1 MADIKITFGEV
12 RTKAGQ
18 IRTCNENLS
27 DYLNQ
32 IKNNITNLEAEW
44 TSDTSDT
51 IRGKITG
58 MQAKFEDYK
67 TIIESYAKFLESTVQ
82 TYEETESTLNANASK
97 FE

>member
-12 RTKAGQ
+12 KTKAGQ

-32 IKNNITNLEAEW
+32 IKTKISQLDVEW

-51 IRGKITG
+51 IREKING
-58 MQAKFEDYK
+58 MQGKFDDYK
-67 TIIESYAKFLESTVQ
+67 NIIESYAKFLETTVEL
-82 TYEETESTLNANASK
+82 YEATESTLNSNASM

>member
-12 RTKAGQ
+12 KTKAGQ

-27 DYLNQ
+27 DYLSQ
-32 IKNNITNLEAEW
+32 IKQKISALDVEW

-51 IRGKITG
+51 IREKING
-58 MQAKFEDYK
+58 MQGKFEDYK
-67 TIIESYAKFLESTVQ
+67 NIIESYAKFLETTVEL
-82 TYEETESTLNANASK
+82 YEATESTLNSNASM

>member
-12 RTKAGQ
+12 KTKAGQ

-27 DYLNQ
+27 DYLTQ
-32 IKNNITNLEAEW
+32 IKTKISNLDVEW

-51 IRGKITG
+51 IREKING
-58 MQAKFEDYK
+58 MQGKFNDYK
-67 TIIESYAKFLESTVQ
+67 NIIESYAKFLETTVEL
-82 TYEETESTLNANASK
+82 YEATESTLNSNASM